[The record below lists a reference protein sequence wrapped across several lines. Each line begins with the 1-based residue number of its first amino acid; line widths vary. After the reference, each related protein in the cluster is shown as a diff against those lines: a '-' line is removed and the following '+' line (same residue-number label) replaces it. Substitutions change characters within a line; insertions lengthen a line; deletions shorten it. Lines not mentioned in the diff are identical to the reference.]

1 MLHQNTL
8 TLLQKIQ
15 YAKGKSD
22 FVSKLDGTFKIPITA
37 LATTAGANI
46 GERSEL
52 QQSIFA
58 APPGAATTKE
68 KEKEKA
74 LELPKKP
81 EETHAGTKRPRDE
94 DDEDDAPMDEDDD
107 EGADM
112 EMDES
117 D

>member
-68 KEKEKA
+68 KEKA